1 MRIHLILRSI
11 WPQRTHSEDVHVG
24 VVEILCLGDGAYPA
38 ILPNKSLLGGVAMEM
53 RVSCRTPVL
62 PRIGFGADLTRR
74 KRRAR
79 RSNTL
84 PRQLTRLLRA
94 ARQLLF
100 GFTWSIQRKKYTP
113 PTSTTRFAAT
123 SSWGMRRACV
133 MPAQARSD
141 RCGIVSDDVA
151 ICSNVQT
158 VRACT
163 RTL

>member
-74 KRRAR
+74 KRRKVDQIPYRVNLRDWFVLLAR
-79 RSNTL
+79 FCLDSRGLFSGHVLPADPQPNKSN
-84 PRQLTRLLRA
+84 LLD
-94 ARQLLF
+94 AR
-100 GFTWSIQRKKYTP
+100 
-113 PTSTTRFAAT
+113 
-123 SSWGMRRACV
+123 
-133 MPAQARSD
+133 AQALLPTTSD
-141 RCGIVSDDVA
+141 TAASCR
-151 ICSNVQT
+151 
-158 VRACT
+158 
-163 RTL
+163 

>member
-123 SSWGMRRACV
+123 SSCGMRRACV
-133 MPAQARSD
+133 MPAQAREERSL
-141 RCGIVSDDVA
+141 RHR
-151 ICSNVQT
+151 Q
-158 VRACT
+158 R
-163 RTL
+163 

>member
-84 PRQLTRLLRA
+84 PRQLTASCCSPASVWIHVVDSAEEIHAADVNHPICGHLQLRNEAGLCDARAGARGAIA
-94 ARQLLF
+94 AASAALML
-100 GFTWSIQRKKYTP
+100 YT
-113 PTSTTRFAAT
+113 
-123 SSWGMRRACV
+123 
-133 MPAQARSD
+133 
-141 RCGIVSDDVA
+141 
-151 ICSNVQT
+151 
-158 VRACT
+158 
-163 RTL
+163 